1 MTAVAVMD
9 GQPAGHTNK
18 ESADRVLIAAGRH
31 LRPSVS
37 PAALRHA
44 AAAALRAAAR
54 DWRLATT
61 RDFLTEGGAAD
72 VLKRIADEL
81 DGPGDR
87 RE

>member
-1 MTAVAVMD
+1 MTAVAVVD
-9 GQPAGHTNK
+9 GQPAGHPNRDT
-18 ESADRVLIAAGRH
+18 ADRILIAAGRQ

-37 PAALRHA
+37 PVALRHA
-44 AAAALRAAAR
+44 TAAALRAAAR